1 MKEMT
6 KGSVLIVI
14 LAVFMIVCGT
24 ASAQTYSGY
33 LKLDDTDL
41 KGPDSLLVTISIPE
55 DAYVRDTVFLS
66 RSELRDMKKAGEYSH
81 KSYYATPWLMGVKT
95 NMLSDVIAI
104 PYAGAEVQ
112 LAKNLSLDINGWYS
126 RWNIFHPNGQT
137 NIYGLA
143 PELRWWFGGRAMTK
157 GYFVG
162 LHANAGWYTLEW
174 RDEEGR
180 KVIYQNGIDDLDDP
194 GKKPAWSCGLTYGY
208 SQPLDRKGHWNL
220 EFYMGLGYSSYQQKC
235 FVTLEDGKIDYHHEV
250 KNDIGITKVG
260 INLTY
265 RFSLRRVKSDNFIK

>member
-14 LAVFMIVCGT
+14 LAVFMTVCGT

-95 NMLSDVIAI
+95 NLLSDVIAI

-112 LAKNLSLDINGWYS
+112 L
-126 RWNIFHPNGQT
+126 
-137 NIYGLA
+137 
-143 PELRWWFGGRAMTK
+143 LR
-157 GYFVG
+157 
-162 LHANAGWYTLEW
+162 
-174 RDEEGR
+174 
-180 KVIYQNGIDDLDDP
+180 Q
-194 GKKPAWSCGLTYGY
+194 CG
-208 SQPLDRKGHWNL
+208 
-220 EFYMGLGYSSYQQKC
+220 
-235 FVTLEDGKIDYHHEV
+235 
-250 KNDIGITKVG
+250 
-260 INLTY
+260 
-265 RFSLRRVKSDNFIK
+265 